1 MKYEC
6 LLCMCE
12 ICILGMST
20 WSMYIHYE
28 YVKYIYVI
36 WIREVCIHDMN
47 TRNRYTWYEYVEYVF
62 CIWIREVGI
71 LDKNKWNLYTRYE
84 YVEYVYLIW
93 MCGIRTMDMNMWNM
107 YNWYD
112 FGYMMNVTVWGKYL
126 LSCVR
131 HGQGIEIW
139 YSTCRHVQG
148 MDMNQKCDTV
158 ILPFGVCLNDS
169 NHIYMINR

>member
-1 MKYEC
+1 M
-6 LLCMCE
+6 
-12 ICILGMST
+12 
-20 WSMYIHYE
+20 
-28 YVKYIYVI
+28 
-36 WIREVCIHDMN
+36 
-47 TRNRYTWYEYVEYVF
+47 YTWYEYVEYVF
-62 CIWIREVGI
+62 WIWIREVGI
-71 LDKNKWNLYTRYE
+71 LDKNTWNLYTRYE

-93 MCGIRTMDMNMWNM
+93 MCRIRTMDMNMWNM

-112 FGYMMNVTVWGKYL
+112 FGYMMNVTVWRKYL
-126 LSCVR
+126 LSYAR

-169 NHIYMINR
+169 NLIYMINRYGMAYLIVRYDQLWYDLYDRKKYEHDMICIICWRRRTYMKGISE